1 MPCAH
6 KKRKLHRATAMAFQR
21 LLPLVVLLLLVARP
35 SSAVPSLH
43 PVVLVPG
50 NTCSQLEARLT
61 DEYEPPPASG
71 CGVPRQGRGWF
82 RLWDNFTALQEDP
95 SLFRC
100 YADQLRLVYDPRAGD
115 YRNVPGVKTRVVAF
129 GTTRSFGSDDP
140 SRKNVCMEGLVEA
153 LERVG
158 YREGENLFGAPYD
171 FRYAPA
177 APGLASRAFSGFSSS
192 LRLLVERASQ
202 RNGNK
207 PVVLVTHSLG
217 GLFAAVF
224 LDRTPLRWR
233 RRYVKHLVMLC
244 LGVGGSPLNMW
255 PLASKALAANPT
267 SLQAGVLTYGNRSF
281 ASMFSLLPS
290 PRVYGRTPLVITR
303 DRNYSADDMAEYLA
317 AAGFSEDEVAR
328 YRTRALPVTLNL
340 RAPLVPMTAMN
351 GVGVPTVDKL
361 VFWDAN
367 FSGKPKLVNGDG
379 DGQINLETVLAL
391 QRLVG
396 GDPDPPYFKSIL
408 VPNTT
413 HKGMISDQ
421 SALKRVVSEILG
433 ASS

>member
-1 MPCAH
+1 MDDFSP
-6 KKRKLHRATAMAFQR
+6 R
-21 LLPLVVLLLLVARP
+21 
-35 SSAVPSLH
+35 SLI
-43 PVVLVPG
+43 
-50 NTCSQLEARLT
+50 R
-61 DEYEPPPASG
+61 
-71 CGVPRQGRGWF
+71 
-82 RLWDNFTALQEDP
+82 
-95 SLFRC
+95 
-100 YADQLRLVYDPRAGD
+100 
-115 YRNVPGVKTRVVAF
+115 
-129 GTTRSFGSDDP
+129 
-140 SRKNVCMEGLVEA
+140 NVCMEGLVEA

-177 APGLASRAFSGFSSS
+177 APGLASPAFSGFSSS
-192 LRLLVERASQ
+192 LRHLMERASQ

-217 GLFAAVF
+217 GLFDTVF
-224 LDRTPLRWR
+224 LDQTPLRWR

-303 DRNYSADDMAEYLA
+303 DRNYSAEDMAEYLT

-351 GVGVPTVDKL
+351 GIGVPTVDKL
-361 VFWDAN
+361 VFWDGN
-367 FSGKPKLVNGDG
+367 FSGKPQLVNGDG

-396 GDPDPPYFKSIL
+396 ADPDQPYFKSIL
-408 VPNTT
+408 IPNTT
-413 HKGMISDQ
+413 HKGMISDE

>member
-1 MPCAH
+1 
-6 KKRKLHRATAMAFQR
+6 MAFQ
-21 LLPLVVLLLLVARP
+21 LLLLLVVLLCFLVAPP
-35 SSAVPSLH
+35 SSAVPRLH

-50 NTCSQLEARLT
+50 NTCSQLDAWLT

-82 RLWDNFTALQEDP
+82 RLWENFTALQEDP
-95 SLFRC
+95 SLFR
-100 YADQLRLVYDPRAGD
+100 
-115 YRNVPGVKTRVVAF
+115 
-129 GTTRSFGSDDP
+129 
-140 SRKNVCMEGLVEA
+140 NVCMEGLVEA

-171 FRYAPA
+171 FRHAPA
-177 APGLASRAFSGFSSS
+177 APGLASGAFSGFSSS

-217 GLFAAVF
+217 GLFATVF

-233 RRYVKHLVMLC
+233 RRYVKHLVTLY

-255 PLASKALAANPT
+255 PLASRALASNPT

-281 ASMFSLLPS
+281 ASIFSLLPS

-303 DRNYSADDMAEYLA
+303 DRNYSADDMPEYLA
-317 AAGFSEDEVAR
+317 AAGFSGDEVAR
-328 YRTRALPVTLNL
+328 YRTRALPVTLSL

-351 GVGVPTVDKL
+351 GVGVPTVDRL
-361 VFWDAN
+361 VFWDGN
-367 FSGKPKLVNGDG
+367 LSGKPQLVNGDG
-379 DGQINLETVLAL
+379 DGQISLETVLAL

-396 GDPDPPYFKSIL
+396 ADPDQPYFKSIL
-408 VPNTT
+408 IANTT

-421 SALKRVVSEILG
+421 YALKSVVSEILIG